1 LRKESRGA
9 HFRSDYPKSDN
20 KFLFRKKI
28 SLTEM
33 QEFLNKREYVEK
45 VA

>member
-28 SLTEM
+28 TLIEM
-33 QEFLNKREYVEK
+33 QDFLNKREYIEK